1 MSNRNINAESFL
13 RSHRDE
19 IYETRKLI
27 ENSLPLVDHTDSSRS
42 FIFWDKGFNQAPPLV
57 RLCHSAWTRS
67 LPEASLIE
75 LDSSKVEDF
84 VSIPP
89 GAAAFSVSHKAQY
102 SDWLRFALINSHGG
116 AWLDATT
123 YPGLRY
129 AEFLSN
135 LTDNP
140 NDFFAPKRTDRPIAT
155 AFIWSRRGGYISG
168 TMRAA
173 LQVYML
179 NYSSPFAYFQTH
191 YIYAELVK
199 SDPQFRSEHEN
210 SIFMDG
216 MRWQRIWAIRKH
228 GHEGQKNRIRS
239 LLRDLPVHKLSYK
252 YDDSSVS
259 PENVLGR
266 FLSSGTLWPG
276 RK

>member
-1 MSNRNINAESFL
+1 M
-13 RSHRDE
+13 
-19 IYETRKLI
+19 
-27 ENSLPLVDHTDSSRS
+27 
-42 FIFWDKGFNQAPPLV
+42 
-57 RLCHSAWTRS
+57 
-67 LPEASLIE
+67 
-75 LDSSKVEDF
+75 VEDY
-84 VSIPP
+84 VPIPP
-89 GAAAFSVSHKAQY
+89 GAAAFSENHKAQY
-102 SDWLRFALINSHGG
+102 SDWLRFALIHSHGG
-116 AWLDATT
+116 AWIDATT
-123 YPGLRY
+123 YPGLGY
-129 AEFLSN
+129 TEFL
-135 LTDNP
+135 LKLEDTP

-179 NYSSPFAYFQTH
+179 NYNSPFAYFQTH

-199 SDPQFRSEHEN
+199 SDPHFRSEHEN
-210 SIFMDG
+210 SVFMDG

-228 GHEGQKNRIRS
+228 GYEGQKNRIRS
-239 LLRDLPVHKLSYK
+239 LLREFPVHKLSYK

-259 PENVLGR
+259 RENVFGH

>member
-1 MSNRNINAESFL
+1 M
-13 RSHRDE
+13 RSHWHE
-19 IYETRKLI
+19 ILETRRRFEDTLLSI
-27 ENSLPLVDHTDSSRS
+27 EHTDHSQS
-42 FIFWDKGFNQAPPLV
+42 FIFWDKGFAKAPPLV
-57 RLCHSAWTRS
+57 QLCHSAWKRS
-67 LPEASLIE
+67 IADASLIE
-75 LDSSKVEDF
+75 LDSSMVEDY
-84 VSIPP
+84 VPIPP
-89 GAAAFSVSHKAQY
+89 GAAAFSENHKAQY
-102 SDWLRFALINSHGG
+102 SDWLRFALIHSHGG
-116 AWLDATT
+116 AWIDATT
-123 YPGLRY
+123 YPGLGY
-129 AEFLSN
+129 TEFL
-135 LTDNP
+135 LKLEDTP

-179 NYSSPFAYFQTH
+179 NYNSPFAYFQTH

-199 SDPQFRSEHEN
+199 SDPHFRSEHEN
-210 SIFMDG
+210 SVFMDG

-228 GHEGQKNRIRS
+228 GYEGQKNRIRS
-239 LLRDLPVHKLSYK
+239 LLREFPVHKLSYK

-259 PENVLGR
+259 RENVFGH